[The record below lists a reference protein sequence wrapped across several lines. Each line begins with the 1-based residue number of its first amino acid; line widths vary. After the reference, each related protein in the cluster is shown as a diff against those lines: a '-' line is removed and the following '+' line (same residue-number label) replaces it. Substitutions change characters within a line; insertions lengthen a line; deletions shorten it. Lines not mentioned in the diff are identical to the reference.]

1 MPICMH
7 VCTSMCI
14 FRFII
19 SQILCQDIQITTNL
33 TQVIK
38 FRKSHSLKLYILA
51 NNAKFILSVEIN
63 TEFFLMYCTF
73 FCGIYYLFLLVQTP
87 MERIRAIKK
96 LTSFS
101 LCSSSWRGNSK
112 YTSPIY
118 LHLCWRTLL

>member
-63 TEFFLMYCTF
+63 TEFFFNVLYF
-73 FCGIYYLFLLVQTP
+73 FLRHILFVFVGANSNGAHSCYQEINKFL
-87 MERIRAIKK
+87 
-96 LTSFS
+96 S
-101 LCSSSWRGNSK
+101 LQFILARK
-112 YTSPIY
+112 F
-118 LHLCWRTLL
+118 